1 MAVFSPRH
9 RSVSREGREEAV
21 PNHNT
26 GNPEPE
32 AGYRTTGLRA
42 NELGLSAVIMQGVT
56 HIAPAVGVVLSIQY
70 ITSLSGV
77 TTPLSYLFAFFIVLL
92 LGASLT
98 QLAKYLPSA
107 GGYYTYL
114 SRTVHPR
121 AGFLTAWLYF
131 LYDPTCP
138 AINLAFMGFFF
149 ESTLKAEWGITWFK
163 WWLFFLIG
171 TAFVTFFIYRGIKIS
186 TRTVVILG
194 LTEIAIVVALGICG
208 LFSPGPGGVNF
219 SSYDPGHALTTNG
232 LFLGVVFSIF
242 SFTGF
247 EAVAPLAEESR
258 NPRKSLPRGIMYSIL
273 IMGAFYLFGSW
284 AIVLGWGTDRIPSF
298 INSAEN
304 PVFVLA
310 KHLWG
315 GAWVLIFLAV
325 INSIFAVSIACS
337 NAATRVFYRMA
348 ETGSLPKSL
357 AKVHPK
363 YGTPVNAVL
372 LMTFLTL
379 AIGLGLGFW
388 IGPNQEFFML
398 GVAITL
404 TLAAVY
410 SLGNLGVVRYFWR
423 ERRSEFNIWLHAV
436 FPAVSTAA
444 LGYVCYKSLVP
455 LPAPP
460 VGAAPWIALGML
472 VSGVIVVFA
481 ISATGR
487 EEWLRKA
494 GAVYEGDIPQP
505 AAAVGEPPGGPSPA
519 GPSGEVG

>member
-1 MAVFSPRH
+1 
-9 RSVSREGREEAV
+9 V
-21 PNHNT
+21 PNYNADRQEWET
-26 GNPEPE
+26 
-32 AGYRTTGLRA
+32 GYRTTELRA
-42 NELGLSAVIMQGVT
+42 NALGLSAVVMQGVT
-56 HIAPAVGVVLSIQY
+56 HIAPAVGVVLSIQF
-70 ITSLSGV
+70 ITSLAGV

-98 QLAKYLPSA
+98 QLAKHLPSA

-194 LTEIAIVVALGICG
+194 VSEIAIVVALAIFG
-208 LFSPGPGGVNF
+208 LVSPGPGGLNF
-219 SSYDPGHALTTNG
+219 TSYNPGNALTTNG

-247 EAVAPLAEESR
+247 EAVAPLAEESQ
-258 NPRKSLPRGIMYSIL
+258 NPRRLLPRGIMYSIL
-273 IMGAFYLFGSW
+273 IMGAFYLFCSW
-284 AIVLGWGTDRIPSF
+284 AIMVGWGTHRIPSF
-298 INSAEN
+298 ISSAEN

-315 GAWVLIFLAV
+315 GAWILIFLAV

-388 IGPNQEFFML
+388 IGPDQEFFTL

-404 TLAAVY
+404 SLAAVY
-410 SLGNLGVVRYFWR
+410 SLGNLGVLLYYWR
-423 ERRSEFNIWLHAV
+423 ERRSEFNIWLHLV
-436 FPAVSTAA
+436 FPVVSTAA

-455 LPAPP
+455 LPALP

-472 VSGVIVVFA
+472 VIGVIVVFA
-481 ISATGR
+481 ISWTGR

-494 GAVYEGDIPQP
+494 GAVYEGDVPQP
-505 AAAVGEPPGGPSPA
+505 AAVGEPPEGPPPTGSA
-519 GPSGEVG
+519 GEVG